1 MRKLASIVF
10 LYYTALW
17 ALVSTLV
24 VYVTRYLSFSS
35 VQLGALMSAY
45 GLATLVREHVYM
57 SVLYYMYVIDVLLCH
72 AKYLEL

>member
-24 VYVTRYLSFSS
+24 VYVTRYLAFSS

-45 GLATLVREHVYM
+45 GLATMVRKCICVCCIIMY
-57 SVLYYMYVIDVLLCH
+57 SMYVIDVLLCH
-72 AKYLEL
+72 AKY